1 MRHRVKKYK
10 NFKKKD
16 LDHRTAMLRNLLT
29 SFFTHKAITTT
40 EKQAKAIV
48 GEIDRLINVANT
60 KEHGLAVREIASIL
74 FTKQA
79 GKELLNVIA
88 PQYKA
93 ITSGFTRITPIKY
106 RDGDSAK
113 VVKLELVK

>member
-1 MRHRVKKYK
+1 MRHRVKKFK

-16 LDHRTAMLRNLLT
+16 LDHRNAMLRNLLT
-29 SFFTHKAITTT
+29 SFFTHKAMMTT
-40 EKQAKAIV
+40 EKQARAIV

-60 KEHGLAVREIASIL
+60 AREGLAIREIASIL

-79 GKELLNVIA
+79 GIELMTQVA
-88 PQYKA
+88 PKFKGL
-93 ITSGFTRITPIKY
+93 TSGFTRITPIKY

-113 VVKLELVK
+113 VVKIELVK